1 MSLQDIVNIN
11 ITRQT
16 VSVARASFGVVLIV
30 GANAPYT
37 VDRIRYYSTLAAMA
51 SDGYATTDDEYIAA
65 GKVFSQNPRPVRIAT
80 GRIDV
85 GDADI
90 TATLDA
96 IVNADNGWYGL
107 MEVSHVK
114 ADQLLVAAWA
124 EANKK
129 IYFAGSQ
136 EAIIISTTDLADT
149 TSLAAVLKAA
159 SYARTAVIF
168 TEAADT
174 EFPEAAAFGKVLPK
188 DPGSYV
194 LKFKTLSGI
203 TADNL
208 TDTEIKNATDKYV
221 NIYTE
226 VGGVNI
232 VQNGQVSANEWIDTI
247 IFADWLESRIKE
259 SVYGGLVN
267 NDKIPFTD
275 GGIAAIESLVG
286 GPLELGQTRG
296 GISPF
301 AKDSEGNQIGGYI
314 VRVPKLEDVPTADK
328 LARNLPDVTFTAWL
342 AGAIQSTT
350 INGILTV

>member
-30 GANAPYT
+30 GPNAPYSS
-37 VDRIRYYSTLAAMA
+37 DRIRYYSTQAAMI
-51 SDGYATTDDEYIAA
+51 SDGYTTSDEEYVAA
-65 GKVFSQNPRPVRIAT
+65 GKVFAQNPRPVKIAT

-90 TATLDA
+90 TATLNA
-96 IVNADNGWYGL
+96 IIDADNDWYGL
-107 MEVSHVK
+107 MEVTHVK
-114 ADQLLVAAWA
+114 ATQLLIAAWA
-124 EANKK
+124 ESNKK

-149 TSLAAVLKAA
+149 TSLAAAVKAA
-159 SYARTAVIF
+159 AYARTAVVF
-168 TEAADT
+168 TEAADV
-174 EFPEAAAFGKVLPK
+174 EFPEAAAFGKILPK
-188 DPGSYV
+188 DPGAYV

-203 TADNL
+203 AADNL

-232 VQNGQVSANEWIDTI
+232 VQNGQVAANEWIDTI

-275 GGIAAIESLVG
+275 AGIAAIESLVTE
-286 GPLELGQTRG
+286 PLVLGQTRG
-296 GISPF
+296 GISSF
-301 AKDSEGNQIGGYI
+301 AKDSAGNQIGGY
-314 VRVPKLEDVPTADK
+314 VVNVPRLENVSSADK
-328 LARNLPDVTFTAWL
+328 IARNLPDVTFIAWL

-350 INGILTV
+350 INGTLTV